1 MYINVRCFVTLI
13 RGLWLF
19 IISLNSK
26 IPSWRLSE
34 IKGSSDEMMKLCVM
48 VSFCLMRS
56 RVCIFLLTRIL
67 VKIISKKFQLFC
79 AKTFGDSE
87 KYCHLSMRAAKGIF
101 FIKLIMLLR
110 AYSYTLKI
118 SRNTEIKYPF
128 HFKVSLNVL
137 NTFHASCLS
146 AFNSP
151 SLQLAT
157 LKF

>member
-1 MYINVRCFVTLI
+1 MYINFRCFVTLI

-19 IISLNSK
+19 IILLNSK

-79 AKTFGDSE
+79 AKTFG
-87 KYCHLSMRAAKGIF
+87 IF
-101 FIKLIMLLR
+101 FIKLIMLLHT
-110 AYSYTLKI
+110 YSYTLKI

-151 SLQLAT
+151 SLQLVI

>member
-26 IPSWRLSE
+26 VPSWRLSE
-34 IKGSSDEMMKLCVM
+34 IKWSTDEMMKLCVM

-79 AKTFGDSE
+79 AKTF
-87 KYCHLSMRAAKGIF
+87 GIF